1 LLKTQLLK
9 KFGKFKIFKKSKTR
23 NELEEKK
30 QQIQETKAT
39 FVVRYDQLD
48 KLKAIS
54 YMERKMIKN
63 VLEEALSLYIQ
74 KYERETGEIVLGF
87 VA

>member
-1 LLKTQLLK
+1 MNKKNFRTSFDDLLAGDPSTPKAQ
-9 KFGKFKIFKKSKTR
+9 
-23 NELEEKK
+23 EAK
-30 QQIQETKAT
+30 QVQRETKAT

-74 KYERETGEIVLGF
+74 KYEREGGEILLPKK
-87 VA
+87 

>member
-1 LLKTQLLK
+1 MKKKNFRTSFDDLLGGDSVTSKTQEVK
-9 KFGKFKIFKKSKTR
+9 QKIR
-23 NELEEKK
+23 
-30 QQIQETKAT
+30 ETKST

-63 VLEEALSLYIQ
+63 VLEEALSLYIK
-74 KYERETGEIVLGF
+74 KYESETGEIVLPKK
-87 VA
+87 

>member
-1 LLKTQLLK
+1 MNKKNFKTSFDDLLGGNNTT
-9 KFGKFKIFKKSKTR
+9 SKA
-23 NELEEKK
+23 EEKK
-30 QQIQETKAT
+30 QQIKETKAT

-74 KYERETGEIVLGF
+74 KYEKETGEIVLPKK
-87 VA
+87 

>member
-1 LLKTQLLK
+1 MNKKNFRTSFDDLLAGDPSAPKVQ
-9 KFGKFKIFKKSKTR
+9 
-23 NELEEKK
+23 EAK
-30 QQIQETKAT
+30 QAQRETKAT

-74 KYERETGEIVLGF
+74 KYEREGGEILLPKK
-87 VA
+87 

>member
-1 LLKTQLLK
+1 MNKKNFKTSFNNLL
-9 KFGKFKIFKKSKTR
+9 GENNIPSKVKER
-23 NELEEKK
+23 KE
-30 QQIQETKAT
+30 QIQETKAT

-63 VLEEALSLYIQ
+63 VLEEALALYIQ
-74 KYERETGEIVLGF
+74 KYEIETGEIVLPKK
-87 VA
+87 